1 MVLWFFHKETNGH
14 EVYTKIMNV
23 LVYTAL
29 TAFIV
34 LLILKF
40 IFDFTFLA
48 YIHIFARFV
57 FLLGLVVGSIPDFL
71 EKNVKS
77 IIWDIVIILIM
88 ITTFL
93 II

>member
-1 MVLWFFHKETNGH
+1 MIFSKEMNGH
-14 EVYTKIMNV
+14 ELYTKIMNV
-23 LVYTAL
+23 LVYTAFI
-29 TAFIV
+29 AFIV

-40 IFDFTFLA
+40 ILDSTFLD

-77 IIWDIVIILIM
+77 IFWDIVVILIM
-88 ITTFL
+88 ITTCFIL
-93 II
+93 

>member
-1 MVLWFFHKETNGH
+1 MIFSKETNGH
-14 EVYTKIMNV
+14 EVYTKIMHA

-40 IFDFTFLA
+40 IFDFTFLD

-71 EKNVKS
+71 EKNAKS

-88 ITTFL
+88 ITTFF

>member
-1 MVLWFFHKETNGH
+1 MIFSKEMNGH
-14 EVYTKIMNV
+14 ELYTKIMNV
-23 LVYTAL
+23 LVYTAFI
-29 TAFIV
+29 AFIV

-40 IFDFTFLA
+40 ILDSTFLD

-77 IIWDIVIILIM
+77 IFWDIVIILIM
-88 ITTFL
+88 ITTCFIL
-93 II
+93 